1 MSAPIIAPITMDLF
15 ARLVAQFPTFDGLK
29 TYLTSLNIQTNA
41 KEGDPLVIFRYTRP
55 DADLTNPVVAAFRSV
70 IWDSVH
76 NRPVFVA
83 PQKSMALPTL
93 PADFGGCLVE
103 DFVDGVMVNVFFDR
117 FKGTWRLATRSRLDA
132 DNKFYSDTFAEMF
145 LNTWNMLLPG
155 QGFGGLTPSM
165 GYSFV
170 LQHPSNRIVVP
181 VAAPTI
187 TCVEVSMLDP
197 NGLLMVAPAPVEMFP
212 PRRFTVATP
221 TEALACLASLDQF
234 EGIRSQ
240 GIVVRDVATGRRWK
254 MRTQSYLA
262 VRTLRGNHS
271 RAEYTWFDNL
281 KKGTMEQYLTVYPED
296 RANSAALV
304 AEWSRVV
311 SEIYNWYV
319 HVFKVRD
326 ATKDQI
332 PPHYKGILFDI
343 HGHYLKK
350 LAPQKQSLTWAE
362 HQTLMAGQDLKRMVF
377 LTTFKVGS
385 PAPPAAV
392 KSAAAAQARAEAKAV
407 KAAGGND
414 ASMDSAAVPAPQA
427 AQPPSIP
434 A

>member
-1 MSAPIIAPITMDLF
+1 
-15 ARLVAQFPTFDGLK
+15 
-29 TYLTSLNIQTNA
+29 
-41 KEGDPLVIFRYTRP
+41 
-55 DADLTNPVVAAFRSV
+55 
-70 IWDSVH
+70 
-76 NRPVFVA
+76 
-83 PQKSMALPTL
+83 
-93 PADFGGCLVE
+93 
-103 DFVDGVMVNVFFDR
+103 
-117 FKGTWRLATRSRLDA
+117 
-132 DNKFYSDTFAEMF
+132 
-145 LNTWNMLLPG
+145 
-155 QGFGGLTPSM
+155 
-165 GYSFV
+165 
-170 LQHPSNRIVVP
+170 
-181 VAAPTI
+181 
-187 TCVEVSMLDP
+187 
-197 NGLLMVAPAPVEMFP
+197 MVAPAPAEMFP

-221 TEALACLASLDQF
+221 VDALTCLASLDQF
-234 EGIRSQ
+234 EGIRCQ
-240 GIVVRDVATGRRWK
+240 GIVVREIATGRRWK
-254 MRTQSYLA
+254 MRTPSYLV
-262 VRTLRGNHS
+262 VRALRGNHS

-296 RANSAALV
+296 RANSAALI

-362 HQTLMAGQDLKRMVF
+362 HQTLMAQQDLKRMVF
-377 LTTFKVGS
+377 LATFKVGS

-392 KSAAAAQARAEAKAV
+392 KSAAAAQARAVAKAV
-407 KAAGGND
+407 KVSGDAA
-414 ASMDSAAVPAPQA
+414 MDSAAVPTPQA